1 MLGRRPDAR
10 DIFYGEDEHAEPVEQ
25 LQTGAVPR
33 GDIGH
38 GVGDGR
44 GDVADNE
51 PDQHPVDDA
60 RGRLPPPAMLQNL
73 EGALAQYVPGLW
85 LGVHLSFRPRGC
97 TRSPLSIPY
106 ARSKPNSTHPAC
118 EGLTLAPDRARVADN
133 LETGSSPMRA
143 ILAYLT
149 TKPGKEA
156 QFQELMTA
164 QAKRC
169 LANEPGCLQFDV
181 VQDPKSPTRF
191 VMLEVYKDDAAI
203 KAHQDSQH
211 FKDFRPVV
219 GDLVADR
226 KVEIFNMVSDGKAKR

>member
-1 MLGRRPDAR
+1 
-10 DIFYGEDEHAEPVEQ
+10 
-25 LQTGAVPR
+25 
-33 GDIGH
+33 
-38 GVGDGR
+38 
-44 GDVADNE
+44 
-51 PDQHPVDDA
+51 
-60 RGRLPPPAMLQNL
+60 
-73 EGALAQYVPGLW
+73 
-85 LGVHLSFRPRGC
+85 
-97 TRSPLSIPY
+97 
-106 ARSKPNSTHPAC
+106 
-118 EGLTLAPDRARVADN
+118 
-133 LETGSSPMRA
+133 MRA

-156 QFQELMTA
+156 QFQEQMTA

-181 VQDPKSPTRF
+181 VQDPKDPMRF

-219 GDLVADR
+219 GDLIADR